1 MCPAEAAG
9 HLPPAQSSPVTA
21 PVRVPGP
28 HSPLPSLGKTLLS
41 FPQTWMQQKLHSS
54 SLLPEMAKQNSP
66 SLAEVVKQVVEQQ
79 QSQVADVEK
88 SKAILFQL
96 QAKCQELEKEINS
109 ILLETKTTEKEIH
122 LQDDAIEVTKYQC
135 ENLEAQVRALYSE
148 NLKLK
153 CDAETVQ
160 EEFEMI
166 LARNNEYREKIKDH
180 KHLFWEMESKLPVM
194 IELAKKKAF
203 VEELRAKKE
212 ELICDLQNPE
222 GSVIKQVQEEIT
234 LLKSEITTLKDLIT
248 KKRDMLE
255 EEEKKH
261 AKLRKEIEVQNK
273 RYDAILK
280 RLRCQLNK
288 VHSNKRQWHWNIQQL
303 EKKVAELRECL
314 GVAELENI
322 M

>member
-1 MCPAEAAG
+1 WKEDKNN
-9 HLPPAQSSPVTA
+9 
-21 PVRVPGP
+21 
-28 HSPLPSLGKTLLS
+28 SPLFYPS
-41 FPQTWMQQKLHSS
+41 SS
-54 SLLPEMAKQNSP
+54 SLLPEMAEQNSP
-66 SLAEVVKQVVEQQ
+66 SLVEVVKRVAEQQ
-79 QSQVADVEK
+79 QSQVSDIEK
-88 SKAILFQL
+88 SKTVLFQL
-96 QAKCQELEKEINS
+96 QAKCQELEKEMNS
-109 ILLETKTTEKEIH
+109 VLLETKMTEREIH

-135 ENLEAQVRALYSE
+135 ENLEAQVRALHSE
-148 NLKLK
+148 NLKLR

-194 IELAKKKAF
+194 IELARKKAV
-203 VEELRAKKE
+203 VEELKAKKE

-234 LLKSEITTLKDLIT
+234 LLKSEITTLKDSIN
-248 KKRDMLE
+248 KKRDLLE
-255 EEEKKH
+255 EEKKKH

-280 RLRCQLNK
+280 RLHCQLNK

-303 EKKVAELRECL
+303 EKKAAELRKCL
-314 GVAELENI
+314 GVTELQNI
-322 M
+322 